1 MNGDVQQGIKAKLY
15 LTVQTACLIVGNS
28 FRMLVAGGLAS
39 SRSDA
44 RRAVEQGGVT
54 VKGDKVTDIKTVYTK
69 DEIASEEF
77 IVKKGK
83 KNFKKIVVE

>member
-1 MNGDVQQGIKAKLY
+1 MPTAT
-15 LTVQTACLIVGNS
+15 LTDDKFTDNTIDILGV
-28 FRMLVAGGLAS
+28 LVAGGLAS